1 MPEAYRH
8 ADALR
13 LEVVTVEVQHLA
25 AVGTVSGVAL
35 LLAAARNG
43 EGTGRLRIDSGG
55 VQLSWQAPGSDTFGD
70 KVNCT
75 VDGEYLLEDGED
87 RDKWIRVQVYAD
99 HLPEDTEE
107 AQVYLLQ
114 VYGGGVS
121 DDDVTAVEASAGDVA
136 VYMILMKNIS
146 AVGLSALKVWLH
158 ADTADIEISDSAIA
172 GWVSPTTEETALDF
186 PDLAA
191 GDDDT
196 LYLRRTI
203 AASSASDAGV
213 IDKLHFSFLGGV

>member
-13 LEVVTVEVQHLA
+13 LEVSTVEVQHLA

-43 EGTGRLRIDSGG
+43 EGTGRLRIESSG
-55 VQLSWQAPGSDTFGD
+55 VQLSWQAPGSATFGD
-70 KVNCT
+70 KVNCAA
-75 VDGEYLLEDGED
+75 DGAYLLEDGED
-87 RDKWIRVQVYAD
+87 SDKWIRVHVYAD

-107 AQVYLLQ
+107 AKVYLRQVYS
-114 VYGGGVS
+114 GGAS
-121 DDDVTAVEASAGDVA
+121 DDDVTAAEASAGDVA
-136 VYMILMKNIS
+136 TYTITMENVS

-158 ADTADIEISDSAIA
+158 ADTDDIDISDDGAA
-172 GWVSPTTEETALDF
+172 WVSPTTEGTALDF

-191 GDDDT
+191 GATDV
-196 LYLRRTI
+196 LHLRRTI
-203 AASSASDAGV
+203 GAASASDAGV